1 MRLGNFLLAQ
11 SGGPTA
17 VLNASAAG
25 AALAALS
32 LRGVG
37 DVWAAREG
45 LLGLFDDD
53 LIDLRAEGRKSLRA
67 LSRVPGA
74 AFGSC
79 RRGLLDELDRERA
92 LAELKRRDV
101 RLFLYIGGNDS
112 MRTAADIDTLAADS
126 GYELVVVGVPKTI
139 DNDLL
144 ATDHCPGY
152 GSAAKYIA
160 TTVMEAGL
168 DTEALSS
175 SDRVNVIETMGRDSG
190 WLAAASTLGRRERDE
205 APNLVL
211 LPESAFDEERFCS
224 AVESSLGRL
233 GRCVVAVAEG
243 VKRADGSYL
252 SAQGGPFGADH
263 FGNVQLGGAA
273 LAVKAIVESR
283 LGAKTRYS
291 MPSTAQ
297 RVAGHW
303 ASGRDLA
310 EAAAAGRAAVRMAA
324 GGEGGRMVTLERLS
338 DSPYRCGTGSVAL
351 SAVAGRTRTF
361 PAEWLSES
369 GMDVTEAFAA
379 YALPLLAGESRPRL
393 RDGLPEYPRLK
404 SRQSG
409 GAPRLDAS

>member
-1 MRLGNFLLAQ
+1 MRLANFLVAQ

-37 DVWAAREG
+37 NVWAAREG

-53 LIDLRAEGRKSLRA
+53 LIDLRAEGRRSLRA
-67 LSRVPGA
+67 LARVPGA

-79 RRGLLDELDRERA
+79 RRGLADELDRERA
-92 LAELKRRDV
+92 LAQLRRRDV
-101 RLFLYIGGNDS
+101 RLLLYIGGNDS
-112 MRTAADIDTLAADS
+112 MRTAADIDTLARDS

-152 GSAAKYIA
+152 GSAARYVA

-190 WLAAASTLGRRERDE
+190 WLAAASTLGRREPGE

-211 LPESAFDEERFCS
+211 LPESVFDEERFCA
-224 AVESSLGRL
+224 AVEASLSRL

-273 LAVKAIVESR
+273 LAVKAVVEAR

-291 MPSTAQ
+291 IPSTAQ

-310 EAAAAGRAAVRMAA
+310 EAAEAGRAAVKLAA
-324 GGEGGRMVTLERLS
+324 RGEGGRMVTLERVS
-338 DSPYRCGTGSVAL
+338 DSPYRCRTGSVGL
-351 SAVAGRTRTF
+351 GEVAGKTRTF
-361 PAEWLSES
+361 PAAWLSDN
-369 GMDVTEAFAA
+369 GMDVDEAFAA
-379 YALPLLAGESRPRL
+379 YALPLVAGESRPKL
-393 RDGLPEYPRLK
+393 RDGLPEYPRLR
-404 SRQSG
+404 SRPS
-409 GAPRLDAS
+409 D